1 MRSDKNN
8 TDIITLFKF
17 IRDTG
22 IVPRSMVKSYDITK
36 CAIFK
41 NKVILML
48 FLMSSVINMVGKAI
62 IKK

>member
-1 MRSDKNN
+1 MRSGKNN
-8 TDIITLFKF
+8 TDILTLFKF